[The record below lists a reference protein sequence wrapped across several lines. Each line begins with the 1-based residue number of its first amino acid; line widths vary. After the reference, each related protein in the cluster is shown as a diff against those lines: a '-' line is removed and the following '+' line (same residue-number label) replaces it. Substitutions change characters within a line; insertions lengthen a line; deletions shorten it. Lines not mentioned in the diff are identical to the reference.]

1 MVNQMVLSSEIEWIG
16 YEQRNRM
23 LQVEFI
29 EGQTYQYQDV
39 PETVYLSFLRA
50 DSHCNFLN
58 DHIKGRYN
66 FRRVR

>member
-16 YEQRNRM
+16 YEQRNHM

-29 EGQTYQYQDV
+29 EGQTYQYQNV
-39 PETVYLSFLRA
+39 PETVYLNFLQA

-58 DHIKGRYN
+58 EQIKGRYN
-66 FRRVR
+66 FRRIR